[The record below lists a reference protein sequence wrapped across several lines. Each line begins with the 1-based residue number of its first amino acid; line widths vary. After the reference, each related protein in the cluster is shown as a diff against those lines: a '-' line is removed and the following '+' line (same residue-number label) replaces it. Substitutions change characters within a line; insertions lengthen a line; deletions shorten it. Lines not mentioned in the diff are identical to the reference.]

1 MERRSKT
8 RATLACL
15 PCRNQHLKCD
25 GTRPICSRCQGLSRT
40 CAFSESRRSGSYK
53 AALRRT
59 RAQDFQAHNLTPT
72 DSLASLGSELQQPLS
87 DSLAGFGVIETQH
100 DDGIEFV
107 DLYYE
112 NFHPS
117 HPFILP
123 RTALDARYAA
133 GCPNIQ
139 HVMGAVRHIG
149 SFYTSNPII
158 GIEDSLLGQV
168 EHIDGFIVQTTL
180 LTALAKSMC
189 AEQDLADELLSKAM
203 HQASLIGMG
212 TKTLTE
218 FTSQSDPVLAESLRR
233 TMWMLYVSDANFAV
247 IRQDYTLRL
256 KDMSLDVDLPCEDK
270 EYNEML
276 IPPTRTT
283 LAEYH
288 SREYDMQEKSFS
300 SFSYYIDASVIFATT
315 LHASLKFMTTPKAE
329 MMCDD
334 LEAKI
339 AGWFTMLPPSKRDL
353 DVRPAFF
360 DQLIFQAHMMMYTCL
375 AYIHRPFSTLR
386 YDPIE
391 SISSCGS
398 PPPPLFLGVSGGSGL
413 NRQSH
418 LQKLLQAIR
427 KQNQC
432 LIILPLG
439 PAQLSPFVICMVA
452 CCTIAH
458 LVACKSTLPEDEA
471 EVARSRIRV
480 CLGTLRHYED
490 IWPRAKKILLELKR
504 IANSILQTEMAT
516 VQYQPAYSEVSVA
529 QQDNTLEDLFEEEW
543 LDALRDLT

>member
-1 MERRSKT
+1 MERRSQT

-15 PCRNQHLKCD
+15 PCQNQHLKCD
-25 GTRPICSRCQGLSRT
+25 GTRPICSRCEGLSRP
-40 CAFSESRRSGSYK
+40 CAFPESRRSGSYK
-53 AALRRT
+53 AMSRRS
-59 RAQDFQAHNLTPT
+59 RAQGFQANLTPT
-72 DSLASLGSELQQPLS
+72 DSLGSLAPEFQQPPSGLV
-87 DSLAGFGVIETQH
+87 LGFGAMETH
-100 DDGIEFV
+100 RNDGIELIN
-107 DLYYE
+107 LYYE

-117 HPFILP
+117 HPFLLP
-123 RTALDARYAA
+123 RAALDARYAA
-133 GCPNIQ
+133 GCPSIQ
-139 HVMGAVRHIG
+139 HVMAAVQHIG
-149 SFYTSNPII
+149 SFYTSNPAI
-158 GIEDSLLGQV
+158 GIDDSLLGQS
-168 EHIDGFIVQTTL
+168 EQIDGFVVQATL

-203 HQASLIGMG
+203 YQASLIGMD
-212 TKTLTE
+212 TKSLADFISE
-218 FTSQSDPVLAESLRR
+218 SDPVLAESWRR

-256 KDMSLDVDLPCEDK
+256 KDMSLNVDLPCEDK

-276 IPPTRTT
+276 IPQARTT

-288 SREYDMQEKSFS
+288 NREYDMQEKSFS
-300 SFSYYIDASVIFATT
+300 SFAYYIDASVIFATI
-315 LHASLKFMTTPKAE
+315 LHASLKFKTKAKAE
-329 MMCDD
+329 MLCDD

-339 AGWFTMLPPSKRDL
+339 AGWFAMLPSSKRDL
-353 DVRPAFF
+353 DVRLAFL
-360 DQLIFQAHMMMYTCL
+360 DQLIFQSHMMMYT
-375 AYIHRPFSTLR
+375 PFSTLR

-391 SISSCGS
+391 AISSCGS
-398 PPPPLFLGVSGGSGL
+398 PPPPLLLAANGGGGL

-439 PAQLSPFVICMVA
+439 SAQLSPFVICMVA

-458 LVACKSTLPEDEA
+458 LVACKSALPEDEA

-504 IANSILQTEMAT
+504 IANCILQMEMAT
-516 VQYQPAYSEVSVA
+516 LQYQPAYTEVSA
-529 QQDNTLEDLFEEEW
+529 NQGDSTLGDLFEEEW

>member
-25 GTRPICSRCQGLSRT
+25 GTRPVCSRCQGLSRT
-40 CAFSESRRSGSYK
+40 CAFPESRRSGSYK
-53 AALRRT
+53 ATSTRS
-59 RAQDFQAHNLTPT
+59 RAQDLQPDDLTPT
-72 DSLASLGSELQQPLS
+72 DSVTSLTPEFRQMPSGSVL
-87 DSLAGFGVIETQH
+87 GFGVRETAR
-100 DDGIEFV
+100 DFGIELI

-123 RTALDARYAA
+123 RPALDARYAA

-139 HVMGAVRHIG
+139 HVVAAVQHIG
-149 SFYTSNPII
+149 SFYTSNPTL
-158 GIEDSLLGQV
+158 GIQDCLLEKNEQ
-168 EHIDGFIVQTTL
+168 IDGFTVQTTL
-180 LTALAKSMC
+180 LMALAKSMC

-203 HQASLIGMG
+203 HQASFIGMD
-212 TKTLTE
+212 TKTLADFISE
-218 FTSQSDPVLAESLRR
+218 SDPVLAESWRR
-233 TMWMLYVSDANFAV
+233 TMWMLYVSDTNFAV
-247 IRQDYTLRL
+247 IRQDYDLRL
-256 KDMSLDVDLPCEDK
+256 KDMSFDVDLPCEDK

-283 LAEYH
+283 FAEYH
-288 SREYDMQEKSFS
+288 NREYDMQEKPFS
-300 SFSYYIDASVIFATT
+300 SFAYYIDASMIFATT
-315 LHASLKFMTTPKAE
+315 LPASLKFRTVSKAE
-329 MMCDD
+329 ILCDN

-339 AGWFTMLPPSKRDL
+339 AGWFAMLPPSKRDL
-353 DVRPAFF
+353 DVRPAFL
-360 DQLIFQAHMMMYTCL
+360 DQLIFQSHMMMYTCL

-386 YDPIE
+386 YDPVE
-391 SISSCGS
+391 GISTCGS
-398 PPPPLFLGVSGGSGL
+398 PPPPLLLGLSGGGGL

-439 PAQLSPFVICMVA
+439 SAQLSPFVICMVA

-458 LVACKSTLPEDEA
+458 LIACKSALPKDEA

-504 IANSILQTEMAT
+504 IANSIFQTEMAT
-516 VQYQPAYSEVSVA
+516 LHYQPTYAGVSA
-529 QQDNTLEDLFEEEW
+529 NQQDATLGGLFEEEW
-543 LDALRDLT
+543 LDALRNFV

>member
-1 MERRSKT
+1 MGHVQFVPG
-8 RATLACL
+8 A
-15 PCRNQHLKCD
+15 
-25 GTRPICSRCQGLSRT
+25 
-40 CAFSESRRSGSYK
+40 K
-53 AALRRT
+53 ASPEPAHFPNRVE
-59 RAQDFQAHNLTPT
+59 APHNLTPT
-72 DSLASLGSELQQPLS
+72 DSLTSLAPEFQQPPSGSVL
-87 DSLAGFGVIETQH
+87 GFGVMETR
-100 DDGIEFV
+100 DFGIELI

-139 HVMGAVRHIG
+139 HVMAAVQHIG
-149 SFYTSNPII
+149 SFYTSKPVI
-158 GIEDSLLGQV
+158 GIEDSLLGQN
-168 EHIDGFIVQTTL
+168 EQIDGFTVQTTL

-203 HQASLIGMG
+203 HQASLIGMD
-212 TKTLTE
+212 TKILAGFISE
-218 FTSQSDPVLAESLRR
+218 SDPVLAESWRR
-233 TMWMLYVSDANFAV
+233 TMWMLY
-247 IRQDYTLRL
+247 
-256 KDMSLDVDLPCEDK
+256 
-270 EYNEML
+270 L
-276 IPPTRTT
+276 IPQTRTT
-283 LAEYH
+283 FAEYH
-288 SREYDMQEKSFS
+288 NREYDMQEKQFS
-300 SFSYYIDASVIFATT
+300 SFAYYIDASVIFATT
-315 LHASLKFMTTPKAE
+315 LHASLKFKTTSKAE
-329 MMCDD
+329 ILCDN

-339 AGWFTMLPPSKRDL
+339 AGWFAMLPPSKRDL
-353 DVRPAFF
+353 DVRPAFL
-360 DQLIFQAHMMMYTCL
+360 DQLILQSHMMMYTCL

-391 SISSCGS
+391 GISTCGS
-398 PPPPLFLGVSGGSGL
+398 PPPPLLLGLSSGGGL

-439 PAQLSPFVICMVA
+439 SAQLSPFVICMVA

-458 LVACKSTLPEDEA
+458 LVACKSALPEDEA

-504 IANSILQTEMAT
+504 IANSILQTETAT
-516 VQYQPAYSEVSVA
+516 LHYQPAYTEVSA
-529 QQDNTLEDLFEEEW
+529 NHQDTTLGDLFEEEW

>member
-15 PCRNQHLKCD
+15 PCRTQHLKCD
-25 GTRPICSRCQGLSRT
+25 GTRPVCSRCQGLSRT
-40 CAFSESRRSGSYK
+40 CAFPESRRSGNYK
-53 AALRRT
+53 ATSRRT
-59 RAQDFQAHNLTPT
+59 RAQDFQPHNLTPT
-72 DSLASLGSELQQPLS
+72 DSLTSLASEFQPPLS
-87 DSLAGFGVIETQH
+87 DSLAGYGVTETCR
-100 DDGIEFV
+100 DDGMELI

-123 RTALDARYAA
+123 RTALEARYAA
-133 GCPNIQ
+133 GCPNTQ
-139 HVMGAVRHIG
+139 HVMAAVQHIG
-149 SFYTSNPII
+149 SFYKTSPVIR
-158 GIEDSLLGQV
+158 IEDSLLGQM
-168 EHIDGFIVQTTL
+168 EHIDGFTVQTTL

-203 HQASLIGMG
+203 HQASLIGLD
-212 TKTLTE
+212 TKALAE
-218 FTSQSDPVLAESLRR
+218 FTSQNDPVLAESWRR

-256 KDMSLDVDLPCEDK
+256 KDMSFDVDLPCEDK
-270 EYNEML
+270 EYNEMR
-276 IPPTRTT
+276 IPPTSTT
-283 LAEYH
+283 FAEYH

-300 SFSYYIDASVIFATT
+300 SFAYYIDASVIFANT
-315 LHASLKFMTTPKAE
+315 LHASIKFKTTSKAE
-329 MMCDD
+329 ITCDD

-339 AGWFTMLPPSKRDL
+339 AGWFAMLPPSKRDL
-353 DVRPAFF
+353 DVRPTFL
-360 DQLIFQAHMMMYTCL
+360 DQLILQSHMMMYT
-375 AYIHRPFSTLR
+375 PFSTLR

-391 SISSCGS
+391 AISSCGS

-432 LIILPLG
+432 LIILPPG
-439 PAQLSPFVICMVA
+439 SAQLSPFVICMVA

-458 LVACKSTLPEDEA
+458 LVACKSALPEDEA

-516 VQYQPAYSEVSVA
+516 LQYQPVYSEVSA
-529 QQDNTLEDLFEEEW
+529 GQQDASFGDLFEEEW

>member
-40 CAFSESRRSGSYK
+40 CAFPESRRSGSYK
-53 AALRRT
+53 ATSRRP
-59 RAQDFQAHNLTPT
+59 RAQDSQPHNLTPT
-72 DSLASLGSELQQPLS
+72 DSLTSLAPEFQQPPSGSVL
-87 DSLAGFGVIETQH
+87 GFGVMETR
-100 DDGIEFV
+100 DFGIELI

-139 HVMGAVRHIG
+139 HVMAAVQHIG
-149 SFYTSNPII
+149 SFYTSKPVI
-158 GIEDSLLGQV
+158 GIEDSLLGQN
-168 EHIDGFIVQTTL
+168 EQIDGFTVQTTL

-203 HQASLIGMG
+203 HQASLIGMD
-212 TKTLTE
+212 TKILAGFISE
-218 FTSQSDPVLAESLRR
+218 SDPVLAESWRR

-256 KDMSLDVDLPCEDK
+256 KDMSFDVDLPCEDK

-276 IPPTRTT
+276 IPQTRTT
-283 LAEYH
+283 FAEYH
-288 SREYDMQEKSFS
+288 NREYDMQEKQFS
-300 SFSYYIDASVIFATT
+300 SFAYYIDASVIFATT
-315 LHASLKFMTTPKAE
+315 LHASLKFKTTSKAE
-329 MMCDD
+329 ILCDN

-339 AGWFTMLPPSKRDL
+339 AGWFAMLPPSKRDL
-353 DVRPAFF
+353 DVRPAFL
-360 DQLIFQAHMMMYTCL
+360 DQLILQSHMMMYTCL

-391 SISSCGS
+391 GISTCGS
-398 PPPPLFLGVSGGSGL
+398 PPPPLLLGLSSGGGL

-439 PAQLSPFVICMVA
+439 SAQLSPFVICMVA

-458 LVACKSTLPEDEA
+458 LVACKSALPEDEA

-504 IANSILQTEMAT
+504 IANSILQTETAT
-516 VQYQPAYSEVSVA
+516 LHYQPAYTEVSA
-529 QQDNTLEDLFEEEW
+529 NHQDTTLGDLFEEEW